1 MTRVVDL
8 YPTSDD
14 DLGNMDNRSATNL
27 RITPAPKK
35 TLLFPKADALVP
47 KVKATASRRI
57 RRLKTRKCSPENPLF
72 KTWTEED
79 NSLLDSTKN
88 SVSPL
93 GRRTTSWP
101 NTGRHDSAE
110 VRALTST
117 ATTSIPEFNNGFR
130 KLMAHRCDSAEEID
144 KRIEYQLK
152 NHVREAEARDSEIAP
167 NEFTENSPQHDR
179 IPDEGVYIV
188 ERILSHEGN
197 GTRRRYFVK
206 WQGYDATDN
215 SWVPRK
221 DFVDKTFPQQ
231 YDAQCSCAGS

>member
-14 DLGNMDNRSATNL
+14 DLGNVDNRRGTN
-27 RITPAPKK
+27 
-35 TLLFPKADALVP
+35 PKADALVP
-47 KVKATASRRI
+47 KVKATGSSRRI

-93 GRRTTSWP
+93 GRRTTWRP
-101 NTGRHDSAE
+101 NTGKRHNSAE
-110 VRALTST
+110 LKVPKSM
-117 ATTSIPEFNNGFR
+117 ATTSIAEFNNGFQR
-130 KLMAHRCDSAEEID
+130 LMEHRCDSAEEID
-144 KRIEYQLK
+144 QGIEDQLTK
-152 NHVREAEARDSEIAP
+152 HIHEAEARDSEIIP
-167 NEFTENSPQHDR
+167 NELKENSPQHDD

-188 ERILSHEGN
+188 ERILSHQGN

-206 WQGYDATDN
+206 WQGYDATEN

-221 DFVDKTFPQQ
+221 DFVDRTFPQQ
-231 YDAQCSCAGS
+231 YDARCSRAAS